1 MRIKD
6 ERKASPVRR
15 VFSFL
20 LTRLRNRPDSEHEQA
35 IIRMAILSLSM
46 GYFISPLFNTWIKDP
61 VEATL
66 LRELCVG
73 YLAFSLFI
81 FFSILISPKKSP
93 VRRIIGTIADISGAT
108 LGLHFGGEAGSPFF
122 LIYLWVITGN
132 GFRYGV
138 NYLYISTVL
147 SLFAFITVYL
157 TSDFWSRYPMFSFS
171 MLLIMLVLPMYFS
184 TLLKRLYSAISDAEE
199 ANRTKSQ
206 FVANMSHELRT
217 PLSGIIGMSD
227 LLASTNLNQEQNRFA
242 TVIKDS
248 GHHLLSLIERILD
261 MSRIEAGKLEIS
273 YEPFDLHQLVHGCV
287 AMFEAQAKEKGI
299 RVEARIDADVPFNLL
314 GDPKHLREIFINL
327 AGNAVKFT
335 DTGSVRINVILLDKA
350 DTHVQLKFEITDTG
364 IGMPEEAQN
373 RIFERF
379 TQADDSVTRRFG
391 GTGLGT
397 TISKE
402 LIELM
407 DGSISLRSKEGEGT
421 TFTVALPFKRQP
433 EITKARDLTGMRV
446 LLLAGSTLLDKLT
459 ILLNRWGATCDSTE
473 DEKML
478 FSSVVDALASGQAYD
493 VLIVEQAQLELKPER
508 IANAIRSKNELSGLD
523 TILIDPG
530 INRGNDQKMLAAGFT
545 TVLHMPLEESLLFNA
560 LHAASVVHTHAEVI
574 PIADVYRRKQGIN
587 AMNIL
592 LAEDNPVNQEVIGEI
607 LRRAGHQVQIV
618 EDGEKALDALASDED
633 YDLVL
638 LDMNMPE
645 VSGLDVLKQ
654 FRFMDTSAKTPVVM
668 LSADALPETI
678 RACKAAGAND
688 YLTKPVNLE
697 KLLET
702 LALFAQAQE
711 DRSGEEQHPPVSF
724 EDVSGVIDTRQL
736 DEFAWMS
743 ESSKKI
749 EKFISL
755 YESSGHEHLSAMDT
769 AATGGDKIKFLNE
782 EHAFKGAAATMGAI
796 KVAALCR
803 EIENHKTS
811 LCQRDMLSYRE
822 KLQSAF
828 QQSLKGLRAYLET
841 LRASKT

>member
-1 MRIKD
+1 MQKI
-6 ERKASPVRR
+6 V
-15 VFSFL
+15 SFL

-35 IIRMAILSLSM
+35 IIRVGIV
-46 GYFISPLFNTWIKDP
+46 GLFCLFFYIQEP
-61 VEATL
+61 FSVFF
-66 LRELCVG
+66 
-73 YLAFSLFI
+73 LA
-81 FFSILISPKKSP
+81 
-93 VRRIIGTIADISGAT
+93 
-108 LGLHFGGEAGSPFF
+108 
-122 LIYLWVITGN
+122 LIYLLFAIILFIWILIFPGKSVPRRILGIIGDIGVTSAGMILPGNEDGAPLVAVYLWVVTGN
-132 GFRYGV
+132 GFRYGL
-138 NYLYISTVL
+138 NYLLFSTIIAGMGFLSVIAINPYWTEHIVL
-147 SLFAFITVYL
+147 SISLLFVTVV
-157 TSDFWSRYPMFSFS
+157 
-171 MLLIMLVLPMYFS
+171 IPMYMAG
-184 TLLKRLYSAISDAEE
+184 LIRKLRHAISIAEE
-199 ANRTKSQ
+199 ANRIKSQ
-206 FVANMSHELRT
+206 FIANMSHELRT

-261 MSRIEAGKLEIS
+261 MSRIEAGKLEIAH
-273 YEPFDLHQLVHGCV
+273 EPFDLHQLVHGCV
-287 AMFEAQAKEKGI
+287 AIFEAQAKEKGI

-335 DTGSVRINVILLDKA
+335 NTGSVRINVSLLDKSDA
-350 DTHVQLKFEITDTG
+350 HVQLKFTITDTG
-364 IGMPEEAQN
+364 IGMSEEAQS

-407 DGSISLRSKEGEGT
+407 GGSISLRSKEEEGT
-421 TFTVALPFKRQP
+421 TFTVTLPFERQP
-433 EITKARDLTGMRV
+433 EINKARDLAGMRV

-459 ILLNRWGATCDSTE
+459 ALLNRWGATCDSTE

-493 VLIVEQAQLELKPER
+493 VLIVEQAKLELKPER
-508 IANAIRSKNELSGLD
+508 IANAIRNKNELSDLD

-530 INRGNDQKMLAAGFT
+530 INRGNDQKMLVAGFT
-545 TVLHMPLEESLLFNA
+545 SVLHMPLEESLLFNA
-560 LHAASVVHTHAEVI
+560 LHVASVVHAHAEVI
-574 PIADVYRRKQGIN
+574 PIADVYRRKQGVN

-607 LRRAGHQVQIV
+607 LRRAGHQVQIA
-618 EDGEKALDALASDED
+618 EDGEKALDALASDKEFD
-633 YDLVL
+633 MVL

-678 RACKAAGAND
+678 RACKEAGAND

-697 KLLET
+697 ELLET
-702 LALFAQAQE
+702 LAMFAQAQE

-724 EDVSGVIDTRQL
+724 EDINGVIDTRQL

-769 AATGGDKIKFLNE
+769 AAAEGDKTKFLNE

-803 EIENHKTS
+803 EIENHKAS

-828 QQSLKGLRAYLET
+828 QQSLNGLHTYLKT
-841 LRASKT
+841 LDAPKT

>member
-1 MRIKD
+1 M
-6 ERKASPVRR
+6 
-15 VFSFL
+15 L
-20 LTRLRNRPDSEHEQA
+20 L
-35 IIRMAILSLSM
+35 
-46 GYFISPLFNTWIKDP
+46 
-61 VEATL
+61 
-66 LRELCVG
+66 
-73 YLAFSLFI
+73 
-81 FFSILISPKKSP
+81 
-93 VRRIIGTIADISGAT
+93 
-108 LGLHFGGEAGSPFF
+108 GEAGVPFVAV
-122 LIYLWVITGN
+122 YLWVITGY

-138 NYLYISTVL
+138 KYLAIATG
-147 SLFAFITVYL
+147 
-157 TSDFWSRYPMFSFS
+157 FSVIGFS
-171 MLLIMLVLPMYFS
+171 IILMNSPYWAHHEKIVAGLLLIIGVVPMYMAG
-184 TLLKRLYSAISDAEE
+184 LIRKLHHAIDAAEA

-227 LLASTNLNQEQNRFA
+227 LLSSTSLNQEQNRFA

-248 GHHLLSLIERILD
+248 GHHLLTLIERILD
-261 MSRIEAGKLEIS
+261 MTRIEAGKLEILH
-273 YEPFDLHQLVHGCV
+273 EPFDLHQLIHGCV

-299 RVEARIDADVPFNLL
+299 RVEARIDADVPFTLL

-335 DTGSVRINVILLDKA
+335 DTGSVLVNVSLLDKTDA
-350 DTHVQLKFEITDTG
+350 HAQLKFEITDTG
-364 IGMPEEAQN
+364 IGMSEEAQSK
-373 RIFERF
+373 IFERF

-407 DGSISLRSKEGEGT
+407 DGSINLRSKEGEGT
-421 TFTVALPFKRQP
+421 TFTVVIPFERQLKT
-433 EITKARDLTGMRV
+433 TKARDLTGMRV
-446 LLLAGSTLLDKLT
+446 LLLAGSTTLDKLT

-493 VLIVEQAQLELKPER
+493 VLIVEQAQLGLKPER
-508 IANAIRSKNELSGLD
+508 IATAIKSKNELSGLD

-530 INRGNDQKMLAAGFT
+530 INRGNDQKMLAAGFA

-574 PIADVYRRKQGIN
+574 PIADVYRRKQSIN

-592 LAEDNPVNQEVIGEI
+592 LAEDNPVNQEVIREI

-668 LSADALPETI
+668 LSADALPETM
-678 RACKAAGAND
+678 RACKEAGAND

-697 KLLET
+697 QLLET

-711 DRSGEEQHPPVSF
+711 DGPSEEQHPPASF
-724 EDVSGVIDTRQL
+724 EDANGVIDTRQL

-743 ESSKKI
+743 ESSQKI
-749 EKFISL
+749 GKFISL
-755 YESSGHEHLSAMDT
+755 YESSGHEHISAMDT
-769 AATGGDKIKFLNE
+769 AATEGNKTAFLNE

-796 KVAALCR
+796 KVTALCH
-803 EIENHKTS
+803 EIESHKAS
-811 LCQRDMLSYRE
+811 LCQRDMLSYKE

-828 QQSLKGLRAYLET
+828 QQSLKGLHTYLKT
-841 LRASKT
+841 LDAPKT